1 MELALVIK
9 TDETQEL
16 SESPAAH
23 CNINKVISQQ
33 VIQWRS
39 PPSWSPPW
47 PAGPVSRCPGVQGW
61 FSKWDRRHNDTTIGD
76 YCSLGAKPT
85 NKKHMKRRKY
95 KEASNDLLLWW
106 DARWLFPWYCQLMEI
121 VSQWF
126 ACNQQNTP
134 RRFLWLKT
142 RFIPGMRGQ
151 MIASWGRKLGAIF
164 AKYPYWLLL

>member
-1 MELALVIK
+1 MRLRNSQSLLLPTVTLTRWSVSKLSSEGHHLPGHLPGQPLLV
-9 TDETQEL
+9 
-16 SESPAAH
+16 PG
-23 CNINKVISQQ
+23 QQ
-33 VIQWRS
+33 GQ
-39 PPSWSPPW
+39 
-47 PAGPVSRCPGVQGW
+47 CPGVQRW
-61 FSKWDRRHNDTTIGD
+61 FSKSDRRHNDTTIGD

-106 DARWLFPWYCQLMEI
+106 DARWLYPWYCQLMEI

-126 ACNQQNTP
+126 ACNQQNTL
-134 RRFLWLKT
+134 RRFLWIKT